1 MTSFG
6 KLTLKKGHVMCSTT
20 TKFAIS
26 QYLQILLCFIGQS
39 KVYDEA
45 SEICDKLL
53 HIDIS
58 SPQIQ
63 RVCRFYGGL
72 IDPIIDK
79 NLEEY
84 IPVLN
89 DVKKHDNVYVMVD
102 GSFLFTRNDKWKE
115 IKLGRIFSERSVIPI
130 NAKRNEVMDSVYVS
144 HMGSVKEFFPKLER
158 HLVSYDN
165 KVIIADG
172 AAWIWNW
179 AESNYPGATQILDFF
194 HAKDKL
200 VIFAKYQFNDK
211 KDRKKWLSDRYD
223 ELMNDQVEN
232 VITKMQSIRSR
243 NPSATQ
249 AKQTLIKYF
258 TDHAERMMYKTYR
271 DKGLLIGSGPIEAAH
286 RNVLQQRMKLSGQKW
301 SIDGANAIA
310 NLRCY
315 KKGGSWGVI
324 EKLIKA
330 A

>member
-1 MTSFG
+1 
-6 KLTLKKGHVMCSTT
+6 MCSRAS
-20 TKFAIS
+20 KFAIS
-26 QYLQILLCFIGQS
+26 NYLQILLCFLGQS

-45 SEICDKLL
+45 SEICKKIL

-72 IDPIIDK
+72 IDPIIEK

-84 IPVLN
+84 IPVLK
-89 DVKKHDNVYVMVD
+89 DVKKQDDVYVMVD
-102 GSFLFTRNDKWKE
+102 GSFLFTRDDKWKE

-130 NAKRNEVMDSVYVS
+130 NERRNSVMNSVYVS

-158 HLVSYDN
+158 HLVNYSK

-172 AAWIWNW
+172 ATWIWNW
-179 AESNYPGATQILDFF
+179 AESNYPGATQILDFY
-194 HAKDKL
+194 HAKEKL
-200 VIFAKYQFNDK
+200 VIFAKNQF
-211 KDRKKWLSDRYD
+211 KDEQERKKWLTERYN
-223 ELMNDQVEN
+223 ELMNDQVER
-232 VITKMQSIRSR
+232 VITNVQSMRSR
-243 NPSATQ
+243 NPLATE
-249 AKQTLIKYF
+249 AKQILIKYF
-258 TDHAERMMYKTYR
+258 TEHADRMMYKTYKDR
-271 DKGLLIGSGPIEAAH
+271 GLLIGSGPIEAAH

-301 SIDGANAIA
+301 SIEGANAIA
-310 NLRCY
+310 NLRCFN
-315 KKGGSWGVI
+315 KGGAWGLI

>member
-6 KLTLKKGHVMCSTT
+6 RLTLKKGHVMCSST
-20 TKFAIS
+20 TKFSIS
-26 QYLQILLCFIGQS
+26 QHLQIILCFLGQS

-45 SEICDKLL
+45 SEICQKLL
-53 HIDIS
+53 QIDIS

-79 NLEEY
+79 NIEQY

-89 DVKKHDNVYVMVD
+89 DVEKQDNVYVMLD
-102 GSFLFTRNDKWKE
+102 GSFLFTRDDKWKE

-130 NAKRNEVMDSVYVS
+130 NKKRNEVMSSVYVS
-144 HMGSVKEFFPKLER
+144 HMGTVKNFFPKLER
-158 HLVSYDN
+158 HLVRYKK

-179 AESNYPGATQILDFF
+179 VENNYPGATQILDFF

-200 VIFAKYQFNDK
+200 VIFAKYQF
-211 KDRKKWLSDRYD
+211 KDEKERKKWLSERYD
-223 ELMNDQVEN
+223 ELMNDQVEK
-232 VITKMQSIRSR
+232 VITNVQSMRSR
-243 NPSATQ
+243 YPPATQ

-258 TDHAERMMYKTYR
+258 IDHAERMMYKTYR
-271 DKGLLIGSGPIEAAH
+271 ERGLLIGSGPIEAAH

-301 SIDGANAIA
+301 SIEGANAIA

-315 KKGGSWGVI
+315 KKGGSWGLI
-324 EKLIKA
+324 EKIIKA